1 MYPRHLVEWAFRIN
15 QSGRKGLCCMCER
28 VSRQNQ
34 RNPYLVKAHN
44 VIRRHA
50 NGLKISK
57 DELITVYG
65 WDPQILAQDAEHQ
78 HAGRCNYCPEP
89 YMGLADITLDIQDR
103 RRLPYYRTN
112 TKWCCQ
118 GCNRNKGV
126 MTPEEFEA
134 KRQIRALWNQSK
146 TNPPEQLALFEAGD
160 RPGGCG
166 R

>member
-1 MYPRHLVEWAFRIN
+1 
-15 QSGRKGLCCMCER
+15 MCER

-57 DELITVYG
+57 DKLVTVYG
-65 WDPQILAQDAEHQ
+65 WDPQILAQKAEHV
-78 HAGRCNYCPEP
+78 HAGRCNYCHEP

-103 RRLPYYRTN
+103 RREPYYR
-112 TKWCCQ
+112 
-118 GCNRNKGV
+118 
-126 MTPEEFEA
+126 
-134 KRQIRALWNQSK
+134 NQH
-146 TNPPEQLALFEAGD
+146 QMVL
-160 RPGGCG
+160 PGPQP